1 MDYLFHIAVIINVYA
16 IAAMSL
22 NLISGYTGMLSLSHA
37 AFFGI
42 GAYST
47 ALMGMFF
54 GTGFWVN
61 ILVATALTGIL
72 SIIVAY
78 PALRIFDDYFV
89 IATFGLQVI
98 IHNLFRNWDE
108 LTSGSLGISGI
119 QDIVIFNL
127 KIDSVFEYFLLS
139 TLIVTLIYFIL
150 SRLVDSKYGLIL
162 RGIRED
168 QVFTWSAGKNVT
180 SYKIQVLLI
189 GGALVG
195 VSGALYAHFISYIE
209 PNNFSVNESIFM
221 LSIVIIGGAGNLRGS
236 LIASVILI
244 AFPELLRFVGLPPSV
259 AANLRQIFYGLL
271 LILFML
277 YRSNGVLGVFDFG
290 TDRNEEPNS

>member
-236 LIASVILI
+236 L
-244 AFPELLRFVGLPPSV
+244 
-259 AANLRQIFYGLL
+259 
-271 LILFML
+271 
-277 YRSNGVLGVFDFG
+277 
-290 TDRNEEPNS
+290 

>member
-1 MDYLFHIAVIINVYA
+1 LDYLFHIAVIINVYA

-22 NLISGYTGMLSLSHA
+22 NLISGYTGTLSLSHA

-236 LIASVILI
+236 L
-244 AFPELLRFVGLPPSV
+244 
-259 AANLRQIFYGLL
+259 
-271 LILFML
+271 
-277 YRSNGVLGVFDFG
+277 
-290 TDRNEEPNS
+290 